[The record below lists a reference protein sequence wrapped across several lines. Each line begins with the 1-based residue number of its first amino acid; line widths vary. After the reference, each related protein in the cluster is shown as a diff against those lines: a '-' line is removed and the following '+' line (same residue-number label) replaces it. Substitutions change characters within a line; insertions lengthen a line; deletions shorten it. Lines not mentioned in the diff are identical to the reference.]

1 LVKVTRFQEELSRG
15 KHIKK
20 VATGKKA
27 QVEKPVRRS
36 SRTVEVSRVAE
47 ETRGDAEE
55 EAWITKLLAATS
67 NSTPAPSAL
76 SAPVSVDDFK
86 HVAIMDALLC

>member
-1 LVKVTRFQEELSRG
+1 MG

-47 ETRGDAEE
+47 ETRGRGGDAEE